1 MAHKEES
8 DTSYDSEEIGNDRK
22 TNKIEESVTST
33 IMPSHTMENVKC
45 KITDLKV
52 TSSESFSH
60 VHFLKTLNQKNL

>member
-33 IMPSHTMENVKC
+33 IMSGHTMENGKC
-45 KITDLKV
+45 KITDLKA